1 MMEKISENNMHMSS
15 ISSLANRE
23 REVFDLIVKGVRT
36 KDISTQLNLKANTI
50 STIKKVV
57 FRKLNVNSNIELF
70 KIAQECNLV

>member
-1 MMEKISENNMHMSS
+1 METILENNIQMTA

-23 REVFDLIVKGVRT
+23 REVFDLIVKGLRT
-36 KDISTQLNLKANTI
+36 KDISTKLNLKANTI